1 MNKPDISRLLELQR
15 LLIQFSNIARVVD
28 RHDAEKNYVRE
39 NDSEHSYSLA
49 IMAWYLSR
57 YFPELDQNEMLRLA
71 LAHDLLEIHAGD
83 TYIYGDPEHLASKPD
98 REAAALTQLEQEWP
112 DFPDMTEYMH
122 LYNARG
128 TPEAK
133 FVYAL
138 DKLMPVFLIY
148 VSDGYSWKQQK
159 VTLTMLDEHKRTK
172 AALSSEIMP
181 YYEQLYQ
188 LLLDSPDLIKP

>member
-1 MNKPDISRLLELQR
+1 MDKPNLSRLLELQR
-15 LLIQFSNIARVVD
+15 VLIQFSNIARVVD
-28 RHDAEKNYVRE
+28 RHDIDKNFVRE

-49 IMAWYLSR
+49 MMAWYLSG
-57 YFPELDQNEMLRLA
+57 YFAELNQNEVIKLA
-71 LAHDLLEIHAGD
+71 LAHDLLEVHAGD
-83 TYIYGDPEHLASKPD
+83 TYIYGDSEHLASKPD
-98 REAAALTQLEQEWP
+98 REAAALTRLEKEWP
-112 DFPDMTEYMH
+112 DFPDITNCMH
-122 LYNARG
+122 TYNARE

-138 DKLMPVFLIY
+138 DKLMPIFLIY
-148 VSDGYSWKQQK
+148 VSDGYSWKQQN

-172 AALSSEIMP
+172 AALSPEIMP